1 MLAMDLVEHAGL
13 EALEAENAD
22 DAITL
27 LSTDPSVRI
36 LMTDIN
42 MPGSMDGIKLAA
54 VVRERY
60 PLIGIVVVSGK
71 AQLDPRQLPYGSVF
85 LAKPYDIDHLSET
98 LRRLA
103 A

>member
-36 LMTDIN
+36 LM
-42 MPGSMDGIKLAA
+42 PGSMDGIKLAA

-60 PLIGIVVVSGK
+60 PSIGIVVVSGK

-85 LAKPYDIDHLSET
+85 LAKPYDIDHLSEAP
-98 LRRLA
+98 RRLA

>member
-1 MLAMDLVEHAGL
+1 VSTKVLVVEDEPLVRMLAMDLVEHAGL

-60 PLIGIVVVSGK
+60 PSIGIVVVSGK
-71 AQLDPRQLPYGSVF
+71 AIAVRQCLPGQAV
-85 LAKPYDIDHLSET
+85 
-98 LRRLA
+98 
-103 A
+103 